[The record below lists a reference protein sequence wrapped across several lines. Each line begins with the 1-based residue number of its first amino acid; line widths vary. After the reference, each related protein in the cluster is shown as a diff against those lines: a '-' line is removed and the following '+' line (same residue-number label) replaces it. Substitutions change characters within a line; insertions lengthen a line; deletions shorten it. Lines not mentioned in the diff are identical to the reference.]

1 MEAIA
6 IEIILKAVIAPKCT
20 RKNVNE
26 YEYEYEYQYEYE
38 YEYEYGRA

>member
-6 IEIILKAVIAPKCT
+6 IEIILKAVIAPMST
-20 RKNVNE
+20 RENV
-26 YEYEYEYQYEYE
+26 YEYEYQHEYE